1 MKTFR
6 NLGEVLTVVAYC
18 WTIYAYFKVG
28 GILAAILSMGFPF
41 LAPTYGFLVYTFTDR
56 PEIASSFVVPN
67 VLNIV
72 AILFIGISVFGS
84 DKET

>member
-1 MKTFR
+1 MKSFR

-18 WTIYAYFKVG
+18 WTIYAYFKVSG
-28 GILAAILSMGFPF
+28 VLAAFLSMGFPF
-41 LAPTYGFLVYTFTDR
+41 LAPAYGFLVYTFTGT
-56 PEIASSFVVPN
+56 PEIADSFVVPN

-72 AILFIGISVFGS
+72 AILFFVISVFGS